1 MSDSNSSSENN
12 AYHGY
17 NGDQFYGEVLKNR
30 YMLIDKLGYGAFS
43 SVWVC
48 YDLNHKRLKACKIQN
63 SGDYQEGLEE
73 KHFLR
78 SIRKNNFDYINNMI
92 EDFIHIWNEKKY
104 VVMVYEVM
112 IGSLYDSFKAHK
124 KKIPLKIILKILKQF
139 LLGLNEIHKCG
150 IIHTDIKPEN
160 TLLQGKSY
168 RVIEIQKYFDNLN
181 LKERFHKMKLRYC
194 KKKNWDLKKEKVKR
208 KFKDRS
214 LKNKILVW
222 TNQEIT
228 RELKDLDLVYRGI
241 FLHDE
246 ENLDSDDA
254 KSVGSIDSDETVI
267 HSNKSF
273 DPKYL
278 EYDNIKIAISDFGTI
293 IDKDYAE
300 VGEIIQTRYY
310 RAPEILLGC
319 KFTQKID
326 IWSVG
331 CMLYEFVTDRILFR
345 PFKDDTGDTDQ
356 HHVNQILNTI
366 GEIPTKMIDNCI
378 NRKNYFNIS
387 KNKKNKYEYKLR
399 TDEKRTIQDLLLKY
413 RKDDY
418 DSPEMKI
425 IISLLVT
432 MLTINPKNRPT
443 ANTLLKAMNQL
454 NI

>member
-1 MSDSNSSSENN
+1 MSDSNSSSEED

-63 SGDYQEGLEE
+63 SADYQEGLEE

-78 SIRKNNFDYINNMI
+78 SIRKNNFVNINNMI

-104 VVMVYEVM
+104 VVMVYEAM
-112 IGSLYDSFKAHK
+112 IGSLYDCFKAHNK
-124 KKIPLKIILKILKQF
+124 QIPLKTILKITKQF
-139 LLGLNEIHKCG
+139 LTGLNEIHKCD

-160 TLLQGKSY
+160 TLLRGKSY
-168 RVIEIQKYFDNLN
+168 RIVEIEKFFNNLN
-181 LKERFHKMKLRYC
+181 LKERFHKMKIRYC
-194 KKKNWDLKKEKVKR
+194 QKHNWDLKKDSVKK
-208 KFKDRS
+208 KFKDRR

-222 TNQEIT
+222 TNQDIT

-241 FLHDE
+241 FLQDE
-246 ENLDSDDA
+246 ENLDSDDT
-254 KSVGSIDSDETVI
+254 KSVGSIDSDDTVI
-267 HSNKSF
+267 HENKSF
-273 DPKYL
+273 DPLYID
-278 EYDNIKIAISDFGTI
+278 YDNIQIAISDFGTI
-293 IDKDYAE
+293 IDKDYAQ
-300 VGEIIQTRYY
+300 VGDVIQTRYY
-310 RAPEILLGC
+310 RSPEILLGC

-326 IWSVG
+326 IWSLG

-345 PFKDDTGDTDQ
+345 PSKDDDGDTDQ
-356 HHVNQILNTI
+356 HHLNLIVNIM
-366 GEIPTKMIDNCI
+366 GDIPTKMIDNSI
-378 NRKNYFNIS
+378 NRKAYFNII
-387 KNKKNKYEYKLR
+387 KGKKKIYEYKLK

-413 RKDDY
+413 RKKDY

-443 ANTLLKAMNQL
+443 ASTLLKALEQL
-454 NI
+454 DI